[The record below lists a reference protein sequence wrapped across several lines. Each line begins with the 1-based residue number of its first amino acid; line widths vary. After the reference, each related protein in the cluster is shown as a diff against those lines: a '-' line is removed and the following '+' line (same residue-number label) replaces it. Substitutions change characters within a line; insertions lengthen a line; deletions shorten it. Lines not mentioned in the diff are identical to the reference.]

1 MISFKLCWQSI
12 NRAENEC
19 YVRVLGSGV
28 GPFMISVLFNFL
40 PVYSIFKTFK
50 KECNPGPN
58 DTFSIFSLH
67 KNVIKPGSVG
77 TRYILGARKYIFE
90 WEKLYKQGG

>member
-1 MISFKLCWQSI
+1 MLC
-12 NRAENEC
+12 E
-19 YVRVLGSGV
+19 GSGV

-77 TRYILGARKYIFE
+77 TRFILGARKYIFE
-90 WEKLYKQGG
+90 WEKLYKQRVYREGSVV